1 MGGETLAK
9 MLKRGPLPL
18 AQAVGVGAEMAEAL
32 AAAHKRGIVHRDVK
46 PSNVIV
52 AKSGVKI
59 LDFGLARFACL
70 DGQVPDSDASAV
82 PTTSDAL
89 SVGAMVPGSLPYMAP
104 EQLQGQAADARTD
117 LWALGAVLYETI
129 TGRRPF
135 LGASQA
141 DLVAA
146 IIEREPVALATLQR
160 LTPPVLEQL
169 VRRCLAKLPDDRW
182 DSAHDVADELRW
194 IAANALVAGHGIGS
208 DVRRLVQRTRFGSG
222 RRRAS
227 LWEKP
232 RKPSGGPSVTLRLAG
247 RSLGG

>member
-104 EQLQGQAADARTD
+104 EQLQGQAADARRTYGH
-117 LWALGAVLYETI
+117 WEPSST
-129 TGRRPF
+129 RR
-135 LGASQA
+135 SQA
-141 DLVAA
+141 DVRSWARA
-146 IIEREPVALATLQR
+146 RPTSW
-160 LTPPVLEQL
+160 PPSSSVS
-169 VRRCLAKLPDDRW
+169 RW
-182 DSAHDVADELRW
+182 RW
-194 IAANALVAGHGIGS
+194 PRS
-208 DVRRLVQRTRFGSG
+208 SG
-222 RRRAS
+222 
-227 LWEKP
+227 
-232 RKPSGGPSVTLRLAG
+232 
-247 RSLGG
+247 